1 MTIKLD
7 IVTVE
12 RLVYSKDVDMVVI
25 PGSEGVFGV
34 LPNHAPL
41 LSAMNYGE
49 MIVRRKDE
57 EEQLFAISGGFV
69 EVQPDKVTVLADA
82 AERADEISVERA
94 QSARD
99 RAKGLL
105 EQAKNTNSV
114 DLTRAEAS
122 LRRALVRLKI
132 ARKRSRHS

>member
-1 MTIKLD
+1 MTIRLD
-7 IVTVE
+7 VVTVE
-12 RLVYSKDVDMVVI
+12 RLVYSEDVDMVVI

-49 MIVRRKDE
+49 MIIRRKEE

-82 AERADEISVERA
+82 AERADEISIERA

-105 EQAKNTNSV
+105 EQARNNNDI
-114 DLTRAEAS
+114 DLIRAEAS

-132 ARKRSRHS
+132 AEKRRRHS